1 MAARI
6 MITTAD
12 ELKDRVE
19 ARRHQLM
26 AKLSELKADTRH
38 EAGEARDK
46 IKQGLSD
53 LEDTLRDGWDNVSDA
68 VRTKL
73 NSWLD
78 RT

>member
-1 MAARI
+1 MAAR

-73 NSWLD
+73 NGWLD

>member
-1 MAARI
+1 MAAR

-26 AKLSELKADTRH
+26 AKLSELKANTRH

-73 NSWLD
+73 NGWLD